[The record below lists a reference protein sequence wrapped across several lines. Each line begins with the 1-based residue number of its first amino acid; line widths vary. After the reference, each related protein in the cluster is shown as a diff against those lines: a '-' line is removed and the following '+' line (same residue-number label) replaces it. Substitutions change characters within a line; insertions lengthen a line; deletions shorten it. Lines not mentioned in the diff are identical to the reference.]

1 MLNIS
6 SILNNDAFTREE
18 QLEIVRY
25 MDAQLEQMELLL
37 CRLDQLARQASEDG
51 TLDAER
57 RRLQT
62 KVNQIQKEIDRI
74 SERFPRTFIM
84 ENGL

>member
-25 MDAQLEQMELLL
+25 MDAQL
-37 CRLDQLARQASEDG
+37 ARWNFCSVA
-51 TLDAER
+51 
-57 RRLQT
+57 
-62 KVNQIQKEIDRI
+62 
-74 SERFPRTFIM
+74 
-84 ENGL
+84 

>member
-6 SILNNDAFTREE
+6 SILNNDAFTPEE
-18 QLEIVRY
+18 QLEIIRY
-25 MDAQLEQMELLL
+25 MDAQLAQMELLL
-37 CRLDQLARQASEDG
+37 CRLDQLARRASEDD

-62 KVNQIQKEIDRI
+62 KANQIQREIDRI
-74 SERFPRTFIM
+74 SERLPKTFIM